1 MTDHRTGRVS
11 SGDVSLF
18 YRVFGTPPASG
29 APGRTPILIM
39 HGANYFDSYDWIEVA
54 AALAADREVATYD
67 KRGFGESGWSPSKD
81 YSVDANMGDTLA
93 VLRALGWTRPIVM
106 GHSASGRL
114 SISFAANFPDQ
125 LSRLIVVDSA
135 MGRDEGGGAGGG
147 QRATTGNPPL
157 IFESVEAAMA
167 HFAKL
172 SNPPRIA
179 RDRARAEQALLKV
192 ERGFMLKRDPDF
204 QNTRPQGEGSEL
216 PQRPPRDVWK
226 ELASVRCPIMVVR
239 GLRSDRYTPEIIER
253 MSRERPDIAWATVD
267 SQHDVPGQA
276 PQELVAAVQKFAGG

>member
-1 MTDHRTGRVS
+1 
-11 SGDVSLF
+11 
-18 YRVFGTPPASG
+18 
-29 APGRTPILIM
+29 M
-39 HGANYFDSYDWIEVA
+39 HGANYYDSYDWIGVA
-54 AALAADREVATYD
+54 EELARDREVATYD
-67 KRGFGESGWSPSKD
+67 KRGFGESTWSPSKD

-93 VLRALGWTRPIVM
+93 VIGKLGWTRPIVV

-114 SISFAANFPDQ
+114 SIAFAANFPDH
-125 LSRLIVVDSA
+125 LSRLVVVDSA
-135 MGRDEGGGAGGG
+135 MGRDEGGG
-147 QRATTGNPPL
+147 QRAATGNAPL
-157 IFESVEAAMA
+157 IFDTVDAAMA

-179 RDRARAEQALLKV
+179 HDRTRAEQALVKV

-204 QNTRPQGEGSEL
+204 QNTRPQGEGTDL

-239 GLRSDRYTPEIIER
+239 GLRSDRYTPEIIDR
-253 MSRERPDIAWATVD
+253 MSRERPDITWATVD
-267 SQHDVPGQA
+267 SQHDVSGQA